1 MKKLSKRLRAIVLL
15 IAAAMVFVF
24 SPITNAR
31 EQQESSEAC
40 DGILRSYTC
49 QALDSALDFIG
60 GFYESVVERNLV
72 VNPELFSSNYDGSTG
87 HALRE
92 AWRTFRNLAN
102 LILLIGLI
110 LIILSQI
117 TGIGISS
124 YGIKK
129 GLPKLLM
136 AVLLVNLSY
145 IICQGCID
153 LANILGATIGD
164 FFEELLS
171 KAVPSNIQLDLGGTY
186 LRALIAGLGTIV
198 IIKQKA
204 LITKVLIG
212 ALLFLFIILL
222 AMFTLYVI
230 LAIRQSLCILLVIT
244 SPIAFVCALIPGTKK
259 VFDFWFDTMKA
270 VLFAYPVC
278 STIVYGGAMAG
289 AIVYASWEASG
300 ASTSLFRSLGFL
312 LISVIPYFFVP
323 KIIMKG
329 LSFMEST
336 VMQLRNFAN
345 KKGRGL
351 LEGSLLMQSLRTQD
365 KRMREINRSG
375 QKIVKNAD
383 GTRSL
388 ASRFGYK
395 GYEGTHFNES
405 ATSGPFRKTRNFMAR
420 TANRI
425 TGSRLAR
432 GETAFGDYL
441 QRNYRNVHGNAAK
454 SAFSAMN
461 KMGRYRLKPDK
472 STWLEYDQKGN
483 LVKRENKGKVT
494 SFYTKSGKAVDQ
506 STIGGKMRVAFHNA
520 IGARFMNSQFKALGA
535 KYRTH
540 SKDDAGNIIGYQSA
554 EDKDGVVR
562 DSNGNEVA
570 KETDFN
576 GYLQEAQKAA
586 GTTERKA
593 YSDRLKTGMSSG
605 VQTKANDLNRLI
617 NQRDIPKALAT
628 LSSLLDEGEAGR
640 DALEAIIDNS
650 YPDVSANLKE
660 FVDEISSGELNKIKK
675 KNPQLWNK
683 IDKIRHTDEARMAGG
698 TLSIVSQKDKEAS
711 EQMTSEQMYG
721 MSAKQFSEMDHNSQ
735 NKLSQQLITIIEN
748 NSADAA
754 NNPEIIAAVTMAEGA
769 LYDPN
774 IRSALSSETL
784 ANLEQIAELRHD
796 AVENGYNAA
805 AATDSSNI
813 RTTINTGAFGAMN
826 ISDPN
831 FAQNFSSAMCAA
843 FVGGT
848 HANDFS
854 DAIQNGDTVRMESIM
869 RSIDKELDTIMN
881 QGGLVD
887 TNQRAAQRNAI
898 MLRVIRDMSAGSVTG
913 NTASG
918 GLFTAD
924 ANAAVS
930 AGGPQAKAIK
940 RARDAETMLEQRYAR
955 RMAS

>member
-1 MKKLSKRLRAIVLL
+1 MKKLSKKIRAIVLL

-31 EQQESSEAC
+31 EQQQSSEAC

-49 QALDSALDFIG
+49 QALDNALDFIG

-92 AWRTFRNLAN
+92 AWKTFRNLAN

-117 TGIGISS
+117 TGIGISN

-186 LRALIAGLGTIV
+186 LATLIVGLGTV
-198 IIKQKA
+198 VVIKQKA

-244 SPIAFVCALIPGTKK
+244 SPVAFVCALIPGTKK

-323 KIIMKG
+323 KIILKG

-388 ASRFGYK
+388 APRFGYK
-395 GYEGTHFNES
+395 GHES
-405 ATSGPFRKTRNFMAR
+405 KIFKGGATSGPFRRTRNFMAR
-420 TANRI
+420 VAKGDTA
-425 TGSRLAR
+425 L
-432 GETAFGDYL
+432 GDYL

-461 KMGRYRLKPDK
+461 KMGRYRLKPDR

-494 SFYTKSGKAVDQ
+494 SFYTKGGTAVDQ
-506 STIGGKMRVAFHNA
+506 STLRGRMRVAFHNA

-540 SKDDAGNIIGYQSA
+540 SKDDAGNILGYQTA
-554 EDKDGVVR
+554 TDKDGIVR
-562 DSNGNEVA
+562 DASGNEVA
-570 KETDFN
+570 KQTDFN

-586 GTTERKA
+586 DTTERKA
-593 YSDRLKTGMSSG
+593 FSDRLKTGMSSG
-605 VQTKANDLNRLI
+605 VQTKANDLSRLI
-617 NQRDIPKALAT
+617 NQRDIPKALAV

-640 DALEAIIDNS
+640 DAFEMIIDDS
-650 YPDVSANLKE
+650 YPDVSANLKK
-660 FVDEISSGELNKIKK
+660 FIDEINSGELNKIKK

-683 IDKIRHTDEARMAGG
+683 INKIKNTDEARMANN
-698 TLSIVSQKDKEAS
+698 TLSIVSQADAKAS
-711 EQMTSEQMYG
+711 EEMTSGQMYG

-735 NKLSQQLITIIEN
+735 NRLAQQLVTIIEN

-754 NNPEIIAAVTMAEGA
+754 NNQEIIAAVTMAEGA
-769 LYDPN
+769 LFDPN
-774 IRSALSSETL
+774 IRSSLSSETL
-784 ANLEQIAELRHD
+784 ANLEQIAELRHN

-813 RTTINTGAFGAMN
+813 RTTIKTGAFGAMN

-848 HANDFS
+848 HANDFT
-854 DAIQNGDTVRMESIM
+854 DAIQKGDTVRMESIM

-913 NTASG
+913 GTASG

-924 ANAAVS
+924 ANATVS
-930 AGGPQAKAIK
+930 AGGPQADAIK